1 MAKKMA
7 RVYIF
12 LIVFAIVAVALA
24 VFFYNSN
31 SNNVLV
37 EGVLVSAGSSDPFT
51 GFSSLSKSSSFI
63 VSPQMHEPVGSLEQY
78 MFNGAA
84 LFIQVLQGNQ
94 KEIVQVIRV
103 FNSQNEMIYCSTNF
117 GDVKTEQRLSVQECN
132 DLLGSEGKTAV
143 LVQFPDGSQWQ
154 PIIELGEKK
163 ITIKPRSYEDIGST
177 CFLALRIMYTNAGDV
192 INASNLIVGRIN
204 QGTAP
209 NGTDANKG

>member
-37 EGVLVSAGSSDPFT
+37 EGVLVSSSSGSPFAA
-51 GFSSLSKSSSFI
+51 FSSLSKSSSFI
-63 VSPQMHEPVGSLEQY
+63 VSPQMHEPVGSLETY

-94 KEIVQVIRV
+94 KGIVQVIRV
-103 FNSQNEMIYCSTNF
+103 FNSRNEMVYCSTNL
-117 GDVKTEQRLSVQECN
+117 GDVKTEQSLSVQECN
-132 DLLGSEGKTAV
+132 DLLDSEGKTVV
-143 LVQFPDGSQWQ
+143 LIQFPDNSQLQ
-154 PIIELGEKK
+154 PVIELDGKK
-163 ITIKPRSYEDIGST
+163 MAIKPKGYEDIGGT
-177 CFLALRIMYTNAGDV
+177 CFLALRIMYKNSEDI